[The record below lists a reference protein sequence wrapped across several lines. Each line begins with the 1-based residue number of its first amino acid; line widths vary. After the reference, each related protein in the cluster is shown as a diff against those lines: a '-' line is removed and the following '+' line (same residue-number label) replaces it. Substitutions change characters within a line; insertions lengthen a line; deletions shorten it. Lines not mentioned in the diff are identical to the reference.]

1 MLNNE
6 PGGRPQRTVIRGH
19 LSKHSVLSGGTECYY
34 TQSDGGLLRNI
45 YHHSVWL
52 NDKGKKYGNKKKE
65 KKKVCSLVEIFALI
79 YESRFHF
86 IFKYEKNSN
95 VLVLVVT
102 KDKTLSFSN

>member
-34 TQSDGGLLRNI
+34 TQSDGELLRNI

-52 NDKGKKYGNKKKE
+52 NDKGKKYGKKKE
-65 KKKVCSLVEIFALI
+65 KKRK
-79 YESRFHF
+79 
-86 IFKYEKNSN
+86 KKKNSA
-95 VLVLVVT
+95 V
-102 KDKTLSFSN
+102 

>member
-1 MLNNE
+1 ME
-6 PGGRPQRTVIRGH
+6 I
-19 LSKHSVLSGGTECYY
+19 
-34 TQSDGGLLRNI
+34 
-45 YHHSVWL
+45 
-52 NDKGKKYGNKKKE
+52 KKNE

-79 YESRFHF
+79 YESCFHF